1 MSRRGTL
8 TAGRREPDGGPLG
21 RFPGYRRRTRFL
33 IGLGLLALAAYLC
46 LSLRFVQAK
55 GQSVIQ
61 ECRLVK
67 ATPRVLT
74 PGWHFSPLGLCRR
87 SDYPAAS
94 QELPFNLPEPGTP
107 APVSREGVASR
118 VRGSL
123 TYGIPAESALR
134 LYQITA
140 GASLADYLRPLLR
153 QEIVKEVRGA
163 SFAQI
168 SGAHR
173 VELEASLRI
182 ALGARL
188 RGLGLSLLSVRVDS
202 VRMALPGAPASRE
215 PIPGS
220 KLLVIGLDGA
230 DWRVID
236 PLLRRG
242 QLPTLAKL
250 IQDGVRA
257 RLKSVDPILSPVVW
271 TTAATGFLPSEH
283 GILDFLVRDTR
294 TGKEVPVTSRHRKVK
309 AVWNLLSDSGVSV
322 GVIGW
327 WATWPAE
334 YVDGYIVSD
343 RVAYQL
349 FGQNFDRD
357 DVIGGRTFPP
367 DLYQKIRPLVQ
378 APSSVDASELKR
390 YLRYSS
396 RGSAPP
402 SVDFASREKEFK
414 TVLASTS
421 TFEGIALALGSNGFN
436 SFEAIYFE
444 GIDTVSH
451 LFMPFHPPQRP
462 GISSQDFDTF
472 SEAVDAFYARQ
483 DQILGEILAKA
494 DPGTGIVIL
503 SDHGFKSESDRP
515 RGESRINYA
524 SAASW
529 HRKYGIFVASG
540 GRFRKGASLSEVSI
554 LDLTP
559 TILTYFGLPVGEDM
573 QGRPMT
579 EVFQPEFLQE
589 HPVTYRPSWETQA
602 PPTVAEQLADPEG
615 DKAIREKLLALGYL
629 SREGQLTSNNLGS
642 ALLSEGKVDEAIREF
657 ESAVHAAPSLVL
669 ARINLARAYLLKGD
683 SPKARREVEQALRL
697 DPASS
702 EATLLLAELEFS
714 QENDA
719 SAEKRLRNLL
729 RQDPSMSAAH
739 RLLGQV
745 FLSRGETKRAE
756 VEFLQAV
763 SIDPDDAQ
771 SQNSLGILLRE
782 SGMPEEAESRFRM
795 AIEADPNSFAALSN
809 LATSAMD
816 RDDLAEA
823 ERMMERAIAI
833 APDDPVVRN
842 NRGNLFLRKGEIDKA
857 ASEFHRALKQNPRYA
872 APHNGL
878 GAVHSHKGEARQ
890 AEVEFRV
897 AISLDPRFPDPRLNL
912 ARLHWGQ
919 GKKRE
924 AEQDLREYLEVVPRE
939 AHASL
944 ELGRLL
950 LDSGRARESAE
961 LCEASLRDHPANYS
975 LWNLKGESLWQLGR
989 MDGAIDSFRRS
1000 LEANPFQP
1008 EISARLRE
1016 AATGVSP

>member
-1 MSRRGTL
+1 M
-8 TAGRREPDGGPLG
+8 G
-21 RFPGYRRRTRFL
+21 RFRGYRRRTRIL

-46 LSLRFVQAK
+46 LSLRFVRAQGK
-55 GQSVIQ
+55 SVIQ
-61 ECRLVK
+61 ECRLVQE
-67 ATPRVLT
+67 TPRVLA

-87 SDYPAAS
+87 SDYPSAP
-94 QELPFNLPEPGTP
+94 QELPFNLPEPGKT

-118 VRGSL
+118 IRGTL

-134 LYQITA
+134 LYRITA
-140 GASLADYLRPLLR
+140 GASLADFLRPLLR
-153 QEIVKEVRGA
+153 QEIAEEVRGA

-182 ALGARL
+182 ALGSRL
-188 RGLGLSLLSVRVDS
+188 RSLGLSLLSVRVDS

-220 KLLVIGLDGA
+220 RLMVIGLDGA

-236 PLLRRG
+236 PLLRAG

-349 FGQNFDRD
+349 FGQRFDPD
-357 DVIGGRTFPP
+357 DALGGRTFPP
-367 DLYQKIRPLVQ
+367 DLYQRIRPLVQ
-378 APSSVDASELKR
+378 APSLVDASELKR

-396 RGSAPP
+396 RETAPP
-402 SVDFASREKEFK
+402 SVDFTSREKELK
-414 TVLASTS
+414 TVLASTA

-436 SFEAIYFE
+436 EFEAIYFE

-451 LFMPFHPPQRP
+451 LFMPFRPPQRP
-462 GISSQDFDTF
+462 GISSRDFDTF
-472 SEAVDAFYARQ
+472 SKAVDAFYVRQ
-483 DQILGEILAKA
+483 DEILGEILAKV
-494 DPGTGIVIL
+494 DPSTGIVIL

-515 RGESRINYA
+515 RGESRINYV

-540 GRFRKGASLSEVSI
+540 GRFRKGASLPEVSI

-579 EVFQPEFLQE
+579 EVFQPEFLKE

-602 PPTVAEQLADPEG
+602 PPTMADQLADPEG
-615 DKAIREKLLALGYL
+615 DRAIREKLLALGYL

-657 ESAVHAAPSLVL
+657 ESAVHAAPRLVL

-683 SPKARREVEQALRL
+683 MARARREVEQALRL
-697 DPASS
+697 DSASP
-702 EATLLLAELEFS
+702 EAAILLAEIEFS
-714 QENDA
+714 EGESA

-729 RQDPSMSAAH
+729 RQDSSMGAAH
-739 RLLGQV
+739 RLLGQI
-745 FLSRGETKRAE
+745 FLSRGEARRAE
-756 VEFLQAV
+756 EEFLLAV

-782 SGMPEEAESRFRM
+782 SGKPEEADSRFRKS
-795 AIEADPNSFAALSN
+795 IESDPNSFAALSN
-809 LATSAMD
+809 LATSAME
-816 RDDLAEA
+816 RDNLAEA
-823 ERMMERAIAI
+823 EKLMEKALAI
-833 APDDPVVRN
+833 APDDPAVRN
-842 NRGNLFLRKGEIDKA
+842 NRGNLFLRSGELDKA
-857 ASEFHRALKQNPRYA
+857 ASEFRRALELNPRYA

-878 GAVHSHKGEARQ
+878 GAVYSRKDEARL
-890 AEVEFRV
+890 AEGEFRT
-897 AISLDPRFPDPRLNL
+897 AISLDPKFPEPRLNL
-912 ARLHWGQ
+912 ARLHWSEGR
-919 GKKRE
+919 KIE
-924 AEQDLREYLEVVPRE
+924 AEQDLREYLEAVPRE

-961 LCEASLRDHPANYS
+961 ICDASLRDHPANYS

-1016 AATGVSP
+1016 ASAGVSP